1 MFQTLITWYLA
12 IALIV
17 FSIWFVL
24 FWLDTTTPKTHLLS
38 WLVLLIAPLFWPIV
52 IPPSCVELI
61 GKLWRYQQLS
71 IDKKREP
78 STAEYRLQTSKTR

>member
-1 MFQTLITWYLA
+1 MLQTLITWYLA

-17 FSIWFVL
+17 FCIWFVL

-52 IPPSCVELI
+52 IPPSCIELI
-61 GKLWRYQQLS
+61 GKLWKYQPES
-71 IDKKREP
+71 TSKRQET
-78 STAEYRLQTSKTR
+78 STAAYRLQTSKTR